1 VAKSA
6 EEKKEEDKPAEEKKA
21 ITEPTKEA
29 KLEDKQAVTQAK
41 AGEEKVE
48 ESTRA
53 ADGAAAAAAA
63 PVTETAAAELTSYAA
78 AGEVANGSLQFSLA
92 ALNEEREDTG
102 LLSVGASVRVHS
114 LVGQTEHN
122 NTVGTLETHDARTGR
137 WKVKMSGSGQVLTL
151 KAPNLMLVSTSGS
164 SLAQTHATQSDAAV
178 APVLSSTPSTP
189 GSTADAGGLSSKF
202 AMDIKAL
209 VTFGIELFDSTL
221 QEQLGPADGDILR
234 AMYAE
239 HCLDHDAKEP
249 YYADNIDTTTWPEQE
264 FEAIVGQDGI
274 DRTQGQW
281 TLKPDAKPTL
291 YPGYTMVKG
300 RNAKTIKKLMKA
312 AEAKKAGLI
321 DVEIIG
327 LRLISGPQHVKYNGV
342 LRALALG
349 EEVTGS
355 KYSTTIQVIVSA
367 IRKLASVAEVPK
379 DNVVHRGVRVKV
391 ALDSEFYVLDFQ
403 GFAGGVE
410 SSFMHA
416 SRDINVAREYSGAG
430 KGCAGTIFKLVLGK
444 MSLGADISW

>member
-164 SLAQTHATQSDAAV
+164 SLEETHATQS
-178 APVLSSTPSTP
+178 
-189 GSTADAGGLSSKF
+189 GGLSSKF
-202 AMDIKAL
+202 SMDIKAL

>member
-1 VAKSA
+1 MGCSVFS
-6 EEKKEEDKPAEEKKA
+6 KPDNGLVSN
-21 ITEPTKEA
+21 P
-29 KLEDKQAVTQAK
+29 
-41 AGEEKVE
+41 
-48 ESTRA
+48 
-53 ADGAAAAAAA
+53 
-63 PVTETAAAELTSYAA
+63 TETHAVRVPSPRTRTSTSNAG
-78 AGEVANGSLQFSLA
+78 AGEVVNGSLQFSLA
-92 ALNEEREDTG
+92 ALNEAIADTG

-122 NTVGTLETHDARTGR
+122 T
-137 WKVKMSGSGQVLTL
+137 
-151 KAPNLMLVSTSGS
+151 S

-178 APVLSSTPSTP
+178 APVLSSTPST

-221 QEQLGPADGDILR
+221 QEQLGPADADILR

-239 HCLDHDAKEP
+239 HCLEQDAKEP
-249 YYADNIDTTTWPEQE
+249 YYAANIDMTTCPELE
-264 FEAIVGQDGI
+264 FEAVVGQDGI

-281 TLKPDAKPTL
+281 QLKPDAKPTL
-291 YPGYTMVKG
+291 YPGAMVKG

-312 AEAKKAGLI
+312 AEVKEAALL
-321 DVEIIG
+321 DVEVIG
-327 LRLISGPQHVKYNGV
+327 LRLVSGPQHVKYNGV

-367 IRKLASVAEVPK
+367 IRKLASVAKAPE
-379 DNVVHRGVRVKV
+379 DNVVYRGLRVKV
-391 ALDSEFYVLDFQ
+391 ALDSEFYVLDSQ

-410 SSFMHA
+410 GCFMHA
-416 SRDINVAREYSGAG
+416 SRDIKVAREYSGAG

-444 MSLGADISW
+444 MSLGADIAW

>member
-1 VAKSA
+1 MGCSVFS
-6 EEKKEEDKPAEEKKA
+6 KPDNGLVSN
-21 ITEPTKEA
+21 P
-29 KLEDKQAVTQAK
+29 
-41 AGEEKVE
+41 
-48 ESTRA
+48 
-53 ADGAAAAAAA
+53 
-63 PVTETAAAELTSYAA
+63 TETHAVRVPSPRTRTSTSNAG
-78 AGEVANGSLQFSLA
+78 AGEVVNGSLQFSLA
-92 ALNEEREDTG
+92 ALNEESADTG

-122 NTVGTLETHDARTGR
+122 NTIGTLETHDARTGR
-137 WKVKMSGSGQVLTL
+137 WKVKMSGGQVLTL
-151 KAPNLMLVSTSGS
+151 KPPNLMLVSTSLFGANARS

-178 APVLSSTPSTP
+178 APVLSSTPST

-202 AMDIKAL
+202 AMDIKVL

-221 QEQLGPADGDILR
+221 QEQLGPADADILR

-239 HCLDHDAKEP
+239 HCLEQDAKEP
-249 YYADNIDTTTWPEQE
+249 YYAANIDMTTCPELE
-264 FEAIVGQDGI
+264 FEAVVGQDGI

-281 TLKPDAKPTL
+281 QLKPDATPTL
-291 YPGYTMVKG
+291 YPGAMVKG

-312 AEAKKAGLI
+312 AEAKEAGLL

-327 LRLISGPQHVKYNGV
+327 LRLVSGPQHVKYNGV

-367 IRKLASVAEVPK
+367 IRKLASVAKAPE
-379 DNVVHRGVRVKV
+379 DSVVYRGLRVQV
-391 ALDSEFYVLDFQ
+391 AVDSEFYVLDFQ

-410 SSFMHA
+410 GSFMHA
-416 SRDINVAREYSGAG
+416 SRDIKVAREYSGAG

-444 MSLGADISW
+444 MSLGADIAW

>member
-1 VAKSA
+1 VFS
-6 EEKKEEDKPAEEKKA
+6 KP
-21 ITEPTKEA
+21 TGNGLVSNP
-29 KLEDKQAVTQAK
+29 
-41 AGEEKVE
+41 
-48 ESTRA
+48 
-53 ADGAAAAAAA
+53 
-63 PVTETAAAELTSYAA
+63 TETWTSYSG
-78 AGEVANGSLQFSLA
+78 AGEVANGSLQYSLA
-92 ALNEEREDTG
+92 ALNEERADTG
-102 LLSVGASVRVHS
+102 VLSVGASVRVHS

-122 NTVGTLETHDARTGR
+122 NTVGALETHDARTGR
-137 WKVKMSGSGQVLTL
+137 WKVKMSGGQVLTV
-151 KAPNLMLVSTSGS
+151 KPPNLMLVSTSGS

-221 QEQLGPADGDILR
+221 QEQLGPADVDIRR

-239 HCLDHDAKEP
+239 HCLDKDAKEP
-249 YYADNIDTTTWPEQE
+249 YYAANIDMTTCPDLE
-264 FEAIVGQDGI
+264 FEAVVGQDGI

-281 TLKPDAKPTL
+281 QLKPDAKPTL
-291 YPGYTMVKG
+291 YPGAMVKG

-312 AEAKKAGLI
+312 AEAKEAGLL

-327 LRLISGPQHVKYNGV
+327 LRLVSGPQHVKYNGV

-367 IRKLASVAEVPK
+367 IRKLASVAKVPK
-379 DNVVHRGVRVKV
+379 DNVVYRGVKV
-391 ALDSEFYVLDFQ
+391 ALGSEFYVLDFQ

-410 SSFMHA
+410 SSLMHA
-416 SRDINVAREYSGAG
+416 TRDLDVAREYS
-430 KGCAGTIFKLVLGK
+430 GCAGTIFKLVLGK
-444 MSLGADISW
+444 MSLGADIAW